1 MDYLILTQ
9 TDFFGMID
17 GNDNQQELNAA
28 YNGFVQSVI
37 GLCCGR
43 TDMTAATIAMTYAEN
58 ELQHHAQYSLTGES
72 HTTVYVRKALA
83 FVRKMQRHF
92 LSNRSMQLPQ
102 LSPISASSEMSKE
115 ENSTVPILRWTGKA
129 SDLVELLYGID
140 EMNCINN
147 GETPLKDIAAF
158 FYKSLGVDAKECYR
172 IYADMKLRKS
182 DRRTYFID
190 KMSEKVNRRMEM
202 DEERERMRR

>member
-9 TDFFGMID
+9 TDFFGMIG
-17 GNDNQQELNAA
+17 GNDNLQELNAA

-58 ELQHHAQYSLTGES
+58 ELQYHVQFSLTGES
-72 HTTVYVRKALA
+72 HTAVYMRKALA

-92 LSNRSMQLPQ
+92 LSNRAMQVQTTNTMETPTETQ
-102 LSPISASSEMSKE
+102 Q
-115 ENSTVPILRWTGKA
+115 NGNPILRWTGKA

-158 FYKSLGVDAKECYR
+158 FYKTLGVDAKECYR

-182 DRRTYFID
+182 DSRTYFID